1 MSRSLSPS
9 TRQSLQFLCDV
20 LVDLS
25 PFEAEVRARM
35 GPQPLVWTDA
45 MFSRGGVRLAEPEA
59 GCDCAIGYVLW
70 CPRTCRFFIAEADV
84 SLELLELAF
93 GERDVYTGQAEL
105 LAAAAMYWTCSE
117 MLTNS
122 YPAIHFVDNQGALGV
137 LCRGSSSH
145 APMGYPWAFCRTR
158 RQRARSRSVRACG
171 TSMWPPRPTLPT
183 SPPAA
188 TPASRPAASALAS
201 ATASCTARS
210 CSLPLP
216 PPNRR
221 PRPGAR
227 PTSGGA
233 VSHRFCDRVF
243 M

>member
-9 TRQSLQFLCDV
+9 TRQSLQFLCDVLRQSLQFLCDV

-145 APMGYPWAFCRTR
+145 APMGLLSHQAAA
-158 RQRARSRSVRACG
+158 RQITLRARVWYEYVASKANIADLPSRRGTRLAARRLRARFG
-171 TSMWPPRPTLPT
+171 NRVVYRPLRLPPL
-183 SPPAA
+183 
-188 TPASRPAASALAS
+188 
-201 ATASCTARS
+201 TASE
-210 CSLPLP
+210 
-216 PPNRR
+216 
-221 PRPGAR
+221 
-227 PTSGGA
+227 
-233 VSHRFCDRVF
+233 
-243 M
+243 